1 MKENGSLVRDTAMGY
16 RNELMEIHMREL
28 ERMISWMVLGDL
40 SMPTV
45 SNTSGCGQRENGD
58 WVWDK

>member
-1 MKENGSLVRDTAMGY
+1 MGY